1 MVTVKKSIAKAS
13 KYTKKRGKL
22 NYNNSTILHNFYN
35 SLLKTNS
42 DLALYLTLFKNDKNK
57 KNINTQFLEYI
68 YIQLNAK
75 QEIINSIAIE
85 KSRTFEENKS
95 IIVNKISRI
104 VNKHLR
110 SSKYIDSELINFIL
124 ANTNCKIVTYKN
136 IIKGK
141 TYVFDFII
149 YNDEIIITKLDLIVE
164 KMLLVLQLII
174 AISKNDTRNGQHI
187 TFFLTPFRKKLN
199 INNINNS
206 NNNSNTNVLGAKNV
220 NSGFT
225 YPYLINGITFI
236 YRKEEFFKVFIHE
249 SIHYYGIDKALY
261 KDFSKDSNYNIN
273 YNKFIN
279 LFNINDHDIVNIS
292 INEGLTEYWTF
303 IIHLIALSYKK
314 SITLANFINKFE
326 NLYKLELLH
335 IIFQVVKI
343 LNYNKLTYS
352 QFLTKS
358 SAKYRETSHIF
369 SYYIVK
375 TLLVYN
381 HENLLSST
389 MFDINFSNKL
399 NIALKSD
406 INSINSF
413 FINLLSY
420 ASDSRFIKL
429 VNKVETLY
437 NKYNNYKYNY
447 SKKNAQDIKKQNIIL
462 NNLMMMYN
470 DNNNII

>member
-1 MVTVKKSIAKAS
+1 
-13 KYTKKRGKL
+13 
-22 NYNNSTILHNFYN
+22 
-35 SLLKTNS
+35 
-42 DLALYLTLFKNDKNK
+42 
-57 KNINTQFLEYI
+57 
-68 YIQLNAK
+68 
-75 QEIINSIAIE
+75 
-85 KSRTFEENKS
+85 
-95 IIVNKISRI
+95 
-104 VNKHLR
+104 
-110 SSKYIDSELINFIL
+110 
-124 ANTNCKIVTYKN
+124 
-136 IIKGK
+136 
-141 TYVFDFII
+141 
-149 YNDEIIITKLDLIVE
+149 
-164 KMLLVLQLII
+164 VLQLII

-187 TFFLTPFRKKLN
+187 TFFLTPFKKKL
-199 INNINNS
+199 
-206 NNNSNTNVLGAKNV
+206 NNSNTNVLGAKNV

-249 SIHYYGIDKALY
+249 SIHYYGIDKALH
-261 KDFSKDSNYNIN
+261 KDFSKDPNYNIN

-381 HENLLSST
+381 HENLLNST

-399 NIALKSD
+399 NIALKTD
-406 INSINSF
+406 INSINNF

-420 ASDSRFIKL
+420 ANDSRFIKL

-447 SKKNAQDIKKQNIIL
+447 SKKNTQDIKKQNIIL